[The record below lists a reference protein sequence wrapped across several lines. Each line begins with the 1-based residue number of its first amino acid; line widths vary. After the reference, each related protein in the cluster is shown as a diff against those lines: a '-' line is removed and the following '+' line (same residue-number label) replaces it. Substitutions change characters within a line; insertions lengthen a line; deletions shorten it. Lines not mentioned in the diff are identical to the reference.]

1 MHLQKHGMRHDT
13 ACDTKHALAETWLV
27 EHIFDNEILPSNYT
41 FFAKIVHLVVEE
53 YWLLWVISSL
63 IKLTS
68 PENVEI
74 ICIKLMLSSPITYV
88 LLMYLPALLLSIM
101 MVYSAFS
108 YICIMFL
115 IKGLYSVTSTSLI
128 QIGIH
133 CWATLQCQINFV
145 T

>member
-1 MHLQKHGMRHDT
+1 M
-13 ACDTKHALAETWLV
+13 
-27 EHIFDNEILPSNYT
+27 SNNFPYQ
-41 FFAKIVHLVVEE
+41 
-53 YWLLWVISSL
+53 VITL
-63 IKLTS
+63 

-115 IKGLYSVTSTSLI
+115 INGLYLVTSNFPDTDWDTLLGNSPVSNQFCDLVFETGLNPLI
-128 QIGIH
+128 DKSTHIAI
-133 CWATLQCQINFV
+133 W
-145 T
+145 